1 MDFETWAKSTGKN
14 VSNFKTA
21 SLNIRRSKENK
32 KKGETGGRR
41 GTGWGGGLQ
50 MQSSIVRLR
59 GMRRGEAKTKSAKND
74 RAFKEGR
81 GGWEEE

>member
-32 KKGETGGRR
+32 KKGETGEE
-41 GTGWGGGLQ
+41 GGGGATSAKQ
-50 MQSSIVRLR
+50 HRSFK
-59 GMRRGEAKTKSAKND
+59 GDEERRGEN
-74 RAFKEGR
+74 
-81 GGWEEE
+81 